1 MDIKK
6 KLLKQMVDID
16 GQIIY
21 VVWHH
26 RIIYVPLMI
35 ISAIG
40 IIILF
45 FLYKFLL
52 VFSHDFAT
60 YTAGIGGVFL
70 YIYFVLNFLDI
81 YLDAIIV
88 TDSSIIVYKWYWLL
102 KATTDVLDFDA
113 VESVYADQSGLLDI
127 LFDKGDLY
135 LRRAGHENVFED
147 VPKPNKVASQINEL
161 IRKYSSKAEEDFT
174 DNSSDEEDAKEKRIR
189 MLAEILTE
197 VIDEIK

>member
-6 KLLKQMVDID
+6 KLLKQIVDID
-16 GQIIY
+16 WEIVYII
-21 VVWHH
+21 WHH
-26 RIIYVPLMI
+26 PIIYVPLMI
-35 ISAIG
+35 ISWLG

-45 FLYKFLL
+45 FLYKFL
-52 VFSHDFAT
+52 VNFFPSFAS
-60 YTAGIGGVFL
+60 YFCWILSIFL
-70 YIYFVLNFLDI
+70 YLYFLLNFLDI

-113 VESVYADQSGLLDI
+113 VESVYADQSGLIDI
-127 LFDKGDLY
+127 LFDKWDLY

-147 VPKPNKVASQINEL
+147 VPSPNKVASKINDL
-161 IRKYSSKAEEDFT
+161 IRQFTNNKWTEEESSEEDQ
-174 DNSSDEEDAKEKRIR
+174 KEKKVK

-197 VIDEIK
+197 IIEEIK